1 MRVNYSAD
9 KRRRELAAK
18 QKKEEKAQKM
28 AERKAL
34 KAQYPD
40 GIPPE
45 LLENGDTGF
54 NEDAEDSEGTSDPD
68 ASR

>member
-1 MRVNYSAD
+1 MRVNYSGD

-18 QKKEEKAQKM
+18 QNKEEKARKM

-45 LLENGDTGF
+45 LLGEDT
-54 NEDAEDSEGTSDPD
+54 EDEDEAAPPQP
-68 ASR
+68 

>member
-1 MRVNYSAD
+1 MRVNYSGD

-18 QKKEEKAQKM
+18 QKKEEKAKKM

-45 LLENGDTGF
+45 QLVDESD
-54 NEDAEDSEGTSDPD
+54 EDDEEGEAPQ
-68 ASR
+68 A

>member
-1 MRVNYSAD
+1 MRVNYSGD

-18 QKKEEKAQKM
+18 QKKEEKARKM

-45 LLENGDTGF
+45 VLAALDGD
-54 NEDAEDSEGTSDPD
+54 EDEEEEGEAAAPTQ
-68 ASR
+68 A

>member
-1 MRVNYSAD
+1 VRVNYSGD

-18 QKKEEKAQKM
+18 QKKEEKARKM

-40 GIPPE
+40 GIPADVLAAFE
-45 LLENGDTGF
+45 GGD
-54 NEDAEDSEGTSDPD
+54 EDEEEGEGSAPQ
-68 ASR
+68 A

>member
-1 MRVNYSAD
+1 MRVNYTGD

-18 QKKEEKAQKM
+18 QKKEEKARKM

-45 LLENGDTGF
+45 LLGDDV
-54 NEDAEDSEGTSDPD
+54 EDDEAEEGDPVVPPQ
-68 ASR
+68 A

>member
-1 MRVNYSAD
+1 VRVNYSGD

-18 QKKEEKAQKM
+18 QKKEEKARKM

-45 LLENGDTGF
+45 VLAALDGQDE
-54 NEDAEDSEGTSDPD
+54 EEEEGETP
-68 ASR
+68 APQA

>member
-1 MRVNYSAD
+1 MRVNYSGD

-18 QKKEEKAQKM
+18 QKKEEKARKM

-45 LLENGDTGF
+45 VLAAFEGTD
-54 NEDAEDSEGTSDPD
+54 EDDAEEGAAPPPV
-68 ASR
+68 

>member
-1 MRVNYSAD
+1 MRVNYSGD

-18 QKKEEKAQKM
+18 QKKEEKARKM

-45 LLENGDTGF
+45 LLGEDTE
-54 NEDAEDSEGTSDPD
+54 EDEEEATPPQP
-68 ASR
+68 

>member
-1 MRVNYSAD
+1 VRVNYSGD

-18 QKKEEKAQKM
+18 QKKEEKARKM

-45 LLENGDTGF
+45 VLAALEGQD
-54 NEDAEDSEGTSDPD
+54 EEEESEGTPPQ
-68 ASR
+68 A

>member
-1 MRVNYSAD
+1 MRVNYSGD

-18 QKKEEKAQKM
+18 QKKEEKAKKM

-45 LLENGDTGF
+45 LLVDESD
-54 NEDAEDSEGTSDPD
+54 EDDEEGEAPQ
-68 ASR
+68 A

>member
-1 MRVNYSAD
+1 MRVNYSGD

-18 QKKEEKAQKM
+18 QKKEEKARKM

-45 LLENGDTGF
+45 LLEDDV
-54 NEDAEDSEGTSDPD
+54 EDDEDGESDAPK
-68 ASR
+68 A

>member
-1 MRVNYSAD
+1 MRVNYSGD

-18 QKKEEKAQKM
+18 EKKEAKARKM

-45 LLENGDTGF
+45 VLAALEGDHDD
-54 NEDAEDSEGTSDPD
+54 EEEESDSSQPTS
-68 ASR
+68 

>member
-1 MRVNYSAD
+1 MRVNYTGD
-9 KRRRELAAK
+9 KRRRELATK
-18 QKKEEKAQKM
+18 QKKEEKARKM

-45 LLENGDTGF
+45 LLGDDV
-54 NEDAEDSEGTSDPD
+54 EDDAEEGDEAVPPQ
-68 ASR
+68 A

>member
-1 MRVNYSAD
+1 MRVNYSGD

-18 QKKEEKAQKM
+18 QKKEEKARKM

-45 LLENGDTGF
+45 VLAAFEGRDGDEEE
-54 NEDAEDSEGTSDPD
+54 EDGESTTPTV
-68 ASR
+68 

>member
-1 MRVNYSAD
+1 VRVNYTGD

-18 QKKEEKAQKM
+18 QKKEEKARKM

-40 GIPPE
+40 GIPADV
-45 LLENGDTGF
+45 LAAF
-54 NEDAEDSEGTSDPD
+54 EGTDGDEEEGEEP
-68 ASR
+68 ATPTV

>member
-1 MRVNYSAD
+1 MRVNYTGD

-18 QKKEEKAQKM
+18 QKKEEKARKM

-45 LLENGDTGF
+45 LLGDDI
-54 NEDAEDSEGTSDPD
+54 EDDEAEDGETPP
-68 ASR
+68 AV

>member
-1 MRVNYSAD
+1 VRVNYTGD

-18 QKKEEKAQKM
+18 QKKEEKARKM

-45 LLENGDTGF
+45 LLGDDPE
-54 NEDAEDSEGTSDPD
+54 EDEEEGAAPQ
-68 ASR
+68 A

>member
-1 MRVNYSAD
+1 MRVNYSGD

-18 QKKEEKAQKM
+18 EKKEAKARKM

-45 LLENGDTGF
+45 VLAAF
-54 NEDAEDSEGTSDPD
+54 EGTDEEDEDGP
-68 ASR
+68 AAPQA

>member
-1 MRVNYSAD
+1 MRANYSGE

-18 QKKEEKAQKM
+18 QKKEAKAAKL
-28 AERKAL
+28 AERRAL

-45 LLENGDTGF
+45 LMAENEGSDQ
-54 NEDAEDSEGTSDPD
+54 EDSQS
-68 ASR
+68 

>member
-1 MRVNYSAD
+1 VRVNYSGD

-18 QKKEEKAQKM
+18 QKKEEKARKM

-45 LLENGDTGF
+45 LLGDDG
-54 NEDAEDSEGTSDPD
+54 EDTEEDD
-68 ASR
+68 AAPTV

>member
-1 MRVNYSAD
+1 MRANYSGD

-18 QKKEEKAQKM
+18 QKKEAKAAKI

-45 LLENGDTGF
+45 LDPIVRIPMRNPSRKTPP
-54 NEDAEDSEGTSDPD
+54 AE
-68 ASR
+68 

>member
-1 MRVNYSAD
+1 MRVNYSGD

-18 QKKEEKAQKM
+18 QKKEEKARKM

-45 LLENGDTGF
+45 LLGEDGD
-54 NEDAEDSEGTSDPD
+54 EDEEGPEAPGPQAPT
-68 ASR
+68 A

>member
-1 MRVNYSAD
+1 VRVNYSGD

-18 QKKEEKAQKM
+18 QKKEEKARKM

-45 LLENGDTGF
+45 LLGDDP
-54 NEDAEDSEGTSDPD
+54 EDDAEEGD
-68 ASR
+68 APPQA

>member
-1 MRVNYSAD
+1 MRTNYSGE
-9 KRRRELAAK
+9 KRRKELAAK
-18 QKKEEKAQKM
+18 QKKEAKAAKA

-45 LLENGDTGF
+45 L
-54 NEDAEDSEGTSDPD
+54 AEEEAESEEE
-68 ASR
+68 

>member
-1 MRVNYSAD
+1 MRVNYSGD

-18 QKKEEKAQKM
+18 QKKEEKAKKM

-45 LLENGDTGF
+45 LLGDDV
-54 NEDAEDSEGTSDPD
+54 EDEEDGETPPQ
-68 ASR
+68 A

>member
-1 MRVNYSAD
+1 VRVNYSGD

-18 QKKEEKAQKM
+18 EKKAAKAAKM

-45 LLENGDTGF
+45 VLAAF
-54 NEDAEDSEGTSDPD
+54 EGTDQDDEEDGTAAPQ
-68 ASR
+68 A

>member
-1 MRVNYSAD
+1 VRVNYTGD

-18 QKKEEKAQKM
+18 QKKEEKARKM

-45 LLENGDTGF
+45 LLGDDV
-54 NEDAEDSEGTSDPD
+54 EDDEAEEGDPVVPPQ
-68 ASR
+68 A

>member
-1 MRVNYSAD
+1 MRVNYTGD

-18 QKKEEKAQKM
+18 QKKEEKARNM

-45 LLENGDTGF
+45 LLGDDPE
-54 NEDAEDSEGTSDPD
+54 EDEEEGAAPQ
-68 ASR
+68 A

>member
-1 MRVNYSAD
+1 MRVNYSGD

-18 QKKEEKAQKM
+18 QKKEEKARKM

-34 KAQYPD
+34 KLQYPD

-45 LLENGDTGF
+45 LLGEDTEDEDGDEGET
-54 NEDAEDSEGTSDPD
+54 EDKPQA
-68 ASR
+68 

>member
-1 MRVNYSAD
+1 VRVNYSGD

-18 QKKEEKAQKM
+18 QKKEEKARKM

-45 LLENGDTGF
+45 LLG
-54 NEDAEDSEGTSDPD
+54 EDDEDEDGEDGE
-68 ASR
+68 ASPPPAV

>member
-1 MRVNYSAD
+1 MRANYSGE

-18 QKKEEKAQKM
+18 QKKEAKAAKI

-45 LLENGDTGF
+45 LLNPEG
-54 NEDAEDSEGTSDPD
+54 AEQDEESDSESTPS
-68 ASR
+68 

>member
-1 MRVNYSAD
+1 MRVNYTGD

-18 QKKEEKAQKM
+18 QKKEEKARKM

-45 LLENGDTGF
+45 LLGDDPE
-54 NEDAEDSEGTSDPD
+54 EDEEEGAAPQ
-68 ASR
+68 A

>member
-1 MRVNYSAD
+1 MRVNYSGD
-9 KRRRELAAK
+9 KRRRERAAK
-18 QKKEEKAQKM
+18 QKKEEKARKM

-45 LLENGDTGF
+45 LLGDDL
-54 NEDAEDSEGTSDPD
+54 EDEEEGE
-68 ASR
+68 ASPEA

>member
-1 MRVNYSAD
+1 VRVNYSGD

-18 QKKEEKAQKM
+18 QKKEEKARKM

-45 LLENGDTGF
+45 LLEDDV
-54 NEDAEDSEGTSDPD
+54 EDDEDGESDAPK
-68 ASR
+68 A

>member
-1 MRVNYSAD
+1 MRANYSGD

-18 QKKEEKAQKM
+18 QKKEAKAAKL

-45 LLENGDTGF
+45 L
-54 NEDAEDSEGTSDPD
+54 DPD
-68 ASR
+68 RHDTDEESESENTPS